1 MFDKQLLKPGMRIG
15 LNHTL
20 RTKFMSEASMARA
33 DHSDAI
39 VLASCTQGRI
49 KWTLDPEENR
59 DREAP

>member
-49 KWTLDPEENR
+49 K
-59 DREAP
+59 